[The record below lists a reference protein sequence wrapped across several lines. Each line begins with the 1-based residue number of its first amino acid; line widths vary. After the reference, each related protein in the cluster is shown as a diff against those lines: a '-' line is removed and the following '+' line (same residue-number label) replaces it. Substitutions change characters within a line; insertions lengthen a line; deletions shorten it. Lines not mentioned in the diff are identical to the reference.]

1 MSTAQHT
8 PDWEARYRAG
18 DTPWDDDVVP
28 LSVIDLFGSHVPRG
42 AHVLEVGCG
51 SGTTALWLAQ
61 QGYRVVACDVS
72 AEAIRIARQRAAA
85 AGLAVSF
92 RVLDVLTETIE
103 TVDGSPFEVVFSRGV
118 LHTFTAH
125 AGRLAFAEA
134 IARCLPPDG
143 LWLDVA
149 GSADTADPPGARA
162 RLGLPRLSLAE
173 LAAAVEPSFAV
184 ESVQRCRYGTT
195 PGRTDFLGWSSVL
208 RRR

>member
-8 PDWEARYRAG
+8 SDWEARYRAG

-61 QGYRVVACDVS
+61 QGYQVVACDVS
-72 AEAIRIARQRAAA
+72 AAAIRIARQRAAA

-92 RVLDVLTETIE
+92 RVLDVLAE
-103 TVDGSPFEVVFSRGV
+103 TVDGGPYEVVFSRGV
-118 LHTFTAH
+118 LHTFTSH

-173 LAAAVEPSFAV
+173 LAMAVEPYFAV
-184 ESVQRCRYGTT
+184 ELVQRCLYGTT
-195 PGRTDFLGWSSVL
+195 PGLTDFLAWSSVL